1 MFSQNLSFFFCSKD
15 LIALLYEE
23 KFKEYNLVFPFD
35 IAVYFLVN
43 ISLLFI
49 LMLSSASKLF
59 IIDSF

>member
-1 MFSQNLSFFFCSKD
+1 M
-15 LIALLYEE
+15 ALLYEE

-49 LMLSSASKLF
+49 LMLSSTSKLF